1 MSCMER
7 RNCQCHGHAAPAS
20 QNLEEVRFLRSACSA
35 AQMND
40 LKRLAK
46 LLAKSP
52 GSIDDDG
59 IAGSSNF
66 NRMCAAL
73 KGGTESVCKTA
84 TCPQSLAYGRAGCA
98 GQSGYTPL
106 HYAAR
111 AGHRDAVIMLLNA
124 GTVTTLLSTLSCDP
138 NTSAGR
144 TWQLRKESM
153 HAGADVNMATRAGR
167 ATPLH
172 RAAYMGHTVVADV
185 L

>member
-111 AGHRDAVIMLLNA
+111 AGHQDAVTMLLDA
-124 GTVTTLLSTLSCDP
+124 GTVTTLLSQFTCAPTDLLAELHSP
-138 NTSAGR
+138 GR
-144 TWQLRKESM
+144 TSV
-153 HAGADVNMATRAGR
+153 HAGADVNMATRAGK
-167 ATPLH
+167 ATSLH
-172 RAAYMGHTVVADV
+172 RAAYMGHTVIANV

>member
-1 MSCMER
+1 
-7 RNCQCHGHAAPAS
+7 
-20 QNLEEVRFLRSACSA
+20 
-35 AQMND
+35 MND

-59 IAGSSNF
+59 I
-66 NRMCAAL
+66 
-73 KGGTESVCKTA
+73 
-84 TCPQSLAYGRAGCA
+84 A

-111 AGHRDAVIMLLNA
+111 AGHRDAVIMLLN
-124 GTVTTLLSTLSCDP
+124 
-138 NTSAGR
+138 
-144 TWQLRKESM
+144 
-153 HAGADVNMATRAGR
+153 AGADVNMATRAGR

-185 L
+185 LLERGADASLQDADGHTALDKALSQLDGAPSAAVGSGFLLKI